1 MGVSRVE
8 QINSNTGELM
18 HDSFLAVVFPKRR
31 NGFGTRWLAMA
42 QEALNLL
49 ARSDLGKDDFR
60 VFFALVAQ
68 LDFENL
74 LVINQSEI
82 ARDLGMQRQ
91 NVQRSI
97 KRLMGLGAV
106 LEGPK
111 IGVSRSYRLNP
122 SFGWKGSAK
131 NHVIALD
138 EERKKRADRCDKTKD
153 MFRPDS
159 K

>member
-1 MGVSRVE
+1 MAVSRVS
-8 QINSNTGELM
+8 QVNINTGELM

-42 QEALNLL
+42 QEAAKAL

-60 VFFALVAQ
+60 VFMELVSI

-74 LVINQSEI
+74 LVLNQAEL
-82 ARDLGMQRQ
+82 ARDLGMLRQ

-97 KRLMGLGAV
+97 KRLIKLGV
-106 LEGPK
+106 LLEGPR
-111 IGVSRSYRLNP
+111 IGVNRSYRLSP

-138 EERKKRADRCDKTKD
+138 EERRKRVERSTKNKG
-153 MFRPDS
+153 MFEPDS
-159 K
+159 